1 MADVYQSLEKALELI
16 RERAQDDPELAGAL
30 RTVLEGVLARL
41 PEPALEPAQDPS
53 PVPEP
58 VWEEPEPFE
67 ELEEPAEDEPAYA
80 EWPDLSAVAQNL
92 ALKTRASCWVARHG
106 YTEEREALNTR
117 FELLNEARAIGL
129 YLWMLDRNRV
139 DLEAKGDLT
148 ELAELFELTR
158 QALAFW
164 QDAADTPE
172 ERDAD
177 HLLAGTQ
184 ATLRVAIQRLS
195 SISDDDQYALYKAL
209 RLSGQ
214 ASRTYL
220 PQLSMRYNP
229 LSAQDLEMQLQAL
242 TEAKGRREAN
252 ERTLKKLGGKAHYL
266 VGLVQ
271 DTPSEVAR
279 WRKVDEVLGELEVLG
294 ADVTALLEPLREL
307 TVPDELP
314 ELAARLA
321 LSELVSE
328 RSASLRVEDA
338 PSADVMR
345 VRELL
350 TGREVVIVGGE
361 VRREAVEGLERAFS
375 CRVRW
380 LGSAPHTS
388 LSVLSPAITEEV
400 AVVLLLIRWS
410 SHVYG
415 ELIHVCKARGVPLV
429 RLAAGY
435 NPNRVA
441 HDVLEQA
448 GERLERPFTH
458 LPST

>member
-1 MADVYQSLEKALELI
+1 MSQSLDEALELI
-16 RERAQDDPELAGAL
+16 RKRAQDDPELARAL
-30 RTVLEGVLARL
+30 RTMLEGVLARL
-41 PEPALEPAQDPS
+41 PEPALEPAHNPS

-58 VWEEPEPFE
+58 GWE
-67 ELEEPAEDEPAYA
+67 ELEPLEEPGEPADYEPAYA
-80 EWPDLSAVAQNL
+80 EWPDMSAVAQNL
-92 ALKTRASCWVARHG
+92 ALKARASRWVARHG
-106 YTEEREALNTR
+106 YTEERDALSTR
-117 FELLNEARAIGL
+117 FALLDEARAIGL
-129 YLWMLDRNRV
+129 YLWMFDRNRV
-139 DLEAKGDLT
+139 DLEAKDDLA
-148 ELAELFELTR
+148 ELAELFELTT

-184 ATLRVAIQRLS
+184 AALRVAIQRLGK
-195 SISDDDQYALYKAL
+195 ISDDDQYALYMAL

-229 LSAQDLEMQLQAL
+229 LPTQDLRAQLQVL
-242 TEAKGRREAN
+242 TEAKEQREAN
-252 ERTLKKLGGKAHYL
+252 ERTLKKLGGKARYL
-266 VGLVQ
+266 IGLVQ
-271 DTPSEVAR
+271 ETPSDAAR
-279 WRKVDEVLGELEVLG
+279 WQRVAEVLGELDVLG
-294 ADVTALLEPLREL
+294 ADVTHLLEPLRGL

-314 ELAARLA
+314 DLAARLA
-321 LSELVSE
+321 LPEPVPE
-328 RSASLRVEDA
+328 RSASPIEDA
-338 PSADVMR
+338 PSADVTR

-350 TGREVVIVGGE
+350 AGREVVIVGGE
-361 VRREAVEGLERAFS
+361 VRREAVDGLERAFG

-380 LGSAPHTS
+380 IESAPHTS

-415 ELIHVCKARGVPLV
+415 ELAHVCKARGVPLV

-435 NPNRVA
+435 SPNRVA
-441 HDVLEQA
+441 HDILEQA
-448 GERLERPFTH
+448 EERLKTAA
-458 LPST
+458 

>member
-1 MADVYQSLEKALELI
+1 M
-16 RERAQDDPELAGAL
+16 
-30 RTVLEGVLARL
+30 
-41 PEPALEPAQDPS
+41 
-53 PVPEP
+53 PEP
-58 VWEEPEPFE
+58 VWEEPET
-67 ELEEPAEDEPAYA
+67 LKEPGEPVDYEPAYA

-92 ALKTRASCWVARHG
+92 ALKAQASRWVARHG

-117 FELLNEARAIGL
+117 FALLDEARASGL

-148 ELAELFELTR
+148 ELAELFELTT

-172 ERDAD
+172 EKEAD
-177 HLLAGTQ
+177 HLLADAQ
-184 ATLRVAIQRLS
+184 AALRVAIQRLS

-229 LSAQDLEMQLQAL
+229 LPAHDLKMQLQAL
-242 TEAKGRREAN
+242 TEAKERREAN
-252 ERTLKKLGGKAHYL
+252 ERTLKKLGGKARYL

-271 DTPSEVAR
+271 ETPSEVAR
-279 WRKVDEVLGELEVLG
+279 WHKADEVLGELEVLG
-294 ADVTALLEPLREL
+294 EDVTALLEPLREL

-321 LSELVSE
+321 LPELVPE

-338 PSADVMR
+338 PSADVTR

-361 VRREAVEGLERAFS
+361 ARREAVEGLERAFS
-375 CRVRW
+375 CRVKW
-380 LGSAPHTS
+380 IESAPHTS

-415 ELIHVCKARGVPLV
+415 ELIHACKARGVPLV

-435 NPNRVA
+435 GSNRMA
-441 HDVLEQA
+441 HDILEQA
-448 GERLERPFTH
+448 EARLKTAA
-458 LPST
+458 

>member
-1 MADVYQSLEKALELI
+1 MADVSQSLDEALELI
-16 RERAQDDPELAGAL
+16 SERVRNDPELAKAL
-30 RTVLEGVLARL
+30 RTILEGVLARL
-41 PEPALEPAQDPS
+41 PEPALEPAQDSS

-58 VWEEPEPFE
+58 VWEELEP
-67 ELEEPAEDEPAYA
+67 LEEPGESADYEPAYA

-92 ALKTRASCWVARHG
+92 ALKAWASRWVARHG
-106 YTEEREALNTR
+106 YTDEREALNTR
-117 FELLNEARAIGL
+117 FELLDEARAIGL

-148 ELAELFELTR
+148 ELAELFELTT

-184 ATLRVAIQRLS
+184 AALRVAIQRLS

-209 RLSGQ
+209 RLSAQ

-220 PQLSMRYNP
+220 PQLSMRYDP
-229 LSAQDLEMQLQAL
+229 LPAQDLEMQLQAL

-252 ERTLKKLGGKAHYL
+252 ERTLKKLGGKARYL

-271 DTPSEVAR
+271 ETPSEVAR
-279 WRKVDEVLGELEVLG
+279 WLRVAEVLGELEVLG
-294 ADVTALLEPLREL
+294 EDVTAQLEPLRGL

-314 ELAARLA
+314 DLAARLA
-321 LSELVSE
+321 LPELVPE
-328 RSASLRVEDA
+328 RSASPIEDA
-338 PSADVMR
+338 PSADVTR

-350 TGREVVIVGGE
+350 TGRVVVVVGGE
-361 VRREAVEGLERAFS
+361 ARREAVEGLERAFG

-380 LGSAPHTS
+380 LDAAPHTS
-388 LSVLSPAITEEV
+388 LTVLEPAITEEV

-415 ELIHVCKARGVPLV
+415 ELAHVCKARGVPLV
-429 RLAAGY
+429 RLAGGY
-435 NPNRVA
+435 SPNRVA

-448 GERLERPFTH
+448 RERLERSQTR
-458 LPST
+458 LRA